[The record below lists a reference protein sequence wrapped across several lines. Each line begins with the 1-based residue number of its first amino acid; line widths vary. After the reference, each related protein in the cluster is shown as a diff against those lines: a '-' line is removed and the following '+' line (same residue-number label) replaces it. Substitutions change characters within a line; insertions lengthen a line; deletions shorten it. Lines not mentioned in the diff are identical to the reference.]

1 MKNKIAIVT
10 DTGCD
15 IPDQLAK
22 EHDIRI
28 VPLRVLW
35 KGRDFRDRFE
45 VKSSEIFRMMDEE
58 IPTTSLPNQE
68 DFLTVMDQL
77 ADEGCEQALFIA
89 ISSCLSG
96 TCNAVRL
103 WAEEYERM
111 KVTVLD
117 SRALSMAQGGV
128 VIEAAKVIEAGGSVE
143 DAVKKAEEV
152 RGRVKALFVVQTLEY
167 LKKGGR
173 ISAIE
178 GTLGTL
184 LQIRPVIALE
194 ESGTVRPVAKTK
206 GFKRAVSLMMDKA
219 REQFAGKRI
228 HLSALH
234 CESEEGAKQLAEQVR
249 SFADVAEHFIIQL
262 NPTMAVHTGRGLLGL
277 IMYELD

>member
-1 MKNKIAIVT
+1 MKNKIAVVT

-15 IPDQLAK
+15 IPDHLAK

-45 VKSSEIFRMMDEE
+45 VKGSEIFKMMDEE

-68 DFLTVMDQL
+68 DFLTVLDQL
-77 ADEGCEQALFIA
+77 AEEGCERVLFIT

-96 TCNAVRL
+96 THNAVRL

-111 KVTVLD
+111 KITVLD
-117 SRALSMAQGGV
+117 SRALSMAQGGM

-143 DAVKKAEEV
+143 DAAKRAEEI
-152 RGRVKALFVVQTLEY
+152 RSRVEALFVVQTLEY

-178 GTLGTL
+178 GTLGSL
-184 LQIRPVIALE
+184 LQIRPVIVLE
-194 ESGTVRPVAKTK
+194 DSGTFKSGAKAK
-206 GFKRAVSLMMDKA
+206 GFKRAVGVMMDKV
-219 REQFAGKRI
+219 REKFAGKRI
-228 HLSALH
+228 HLTALH
-234 CESEEGAKQLAEQVR
+234 CENEAGAKQLVEEVR
-249 SFADVAEHFIIQL
+249 SFADVAECHIIQP

-277 IMYELD
+277 ILYELD

>member
-15 IPDQLAK
+15 IPDHLAK

-45 VKSSEIFRMMDEE
+45 VKSSEIFKMMDEE
-58 IPTTSLPNQE
+58 IPTTSLPIQE
-68 DFLTVMDQL
+68 DFLSVLDQL
-77 ADEGCEQALFIA
+77 ADEGCERVLFITL
-89 ISSCLSG
+89 SSCLSG
-96 TCNAVRL
+96 TYNAVRL

-111 KVTVLD
+111 KITVLD
-117 SRALSMAQGGV
+117 SRALSMALGGM
-128 VIEAAKVIEAGGSVE
+128 VIEAAKVIEAGGSIE
-143 DAVKKAEEV
+143 DAAKKAEEI
-152 RGRVKALFVVQTLEY
+152 RGRVEAFFVVQTLEY

-178 GTLGTL
+178 GTLGSL
-184 LQIRPVIALE
+184 LQIRPVIVLE
-194 ESGTVRPVAKTK
+194 DSGTFKPGAKAK
-206 GFKRAVSLMMDKA
+206 GFKRAVGVMMDKA
-219 REQFAGKRI
+219 REKFAGKRI
-228 HLSALH
+228 HLSSLH
-234 CESEEGAKQLAEQVR
+234 CENEAGAKQLAEEVR
-249 SFADVAEHFIIQL
+249 SFADVAECHIIQL

-277 IMYELD
+277 ILYELD

>member
-1 MKNKIAIVT
+1 MKNRVAIVT

-15 IPDQLAK
+15 IPDHLAK

-35 KGRDFRDRFE
+35 RGRDFRDRYE
-45 VKSSEIFRMMDEE
+45 VKSSEIFKMMDEE

-77 ADEGCEQALFIA
+77 ADEGWTQALFIT
-89 ISSCLSG
+89 ISSCVSG
-96 TCNAVRL
+96 TYNAVRL

-117 SRALSMAQGGV
+117 SKALTMAQGGMA
-128 VIEAAKVIEAGGSVE
+128 IEAAKVAKAGGSL
-143 DAVKKAEEV
+143 EEV
-152 RGRVKALFVVQTLEY
+152 VKRAQEIRSRVEAFFVVRTLEY

-178 GTLGTL
+178 GTLGSL
-184 LQIRPVIALE
+184 LHIRPVIVLE
-194 ESGTVRPVAKTK
+194 DSGTFTSAVKAK
-206 GFKRAVSLMMDKA
+206 GFKRTVGVMMDQA
-219 REQFAGKRI
+219 RQKFSGKRI
-228 HLSALH
+228 HLTAVH
-234 CESEEGAKQLAEQVR
+234 CENEEGAKQLAEEVR
-249 SFADVAEHFIIQL
+249 TFADVAECFVIQL

-277 IMYELD
+277 VLYELD